1 MIELTLKIGLIKLI
15 TSIQNEQVKNW
26 RKLHKRKNRMK
37 MKQFLIEGFHL
48 IEEAFQSGWEV
59 ETVIVQ
65 EGVNPPDWMSEDG
78 ITLVDERVFNEITQ
92 TETPQGIAA
101 IVNMQDL
108 PVKTD
113 TYILLVD
120 AIQDPGNLG
129 TIIRTADAAGFSKIV
144 LGTGTV
150 DVYNDKV
157 IRASQGSIFHISIVQ
172 ASLDETIARLKQ
184 ENYTIWASA
193 LKNAI
198 NYNEVE
204 SEGKAALIVGNE
216 GAGISDEVLQLA
228 DKIVK
233 IPIYGKAES
242 LNVSIAAGIL
252 MYKMRN

>member
-113 TYILLVD
+113 TYTLLVD

>member
-26 RKLHKRKNRMK
+26 RKLHKQKNRMK

>member
-113 TYILLVD
+113 TYTLLVD

-172 ASLDETIARLKQ
+172 ASLDETIAHLKQ

>member
-1 MIELTLKIGLIKLI
+1 
-15 TSIQNEQVKNW
+15 
-26 RKLHKRKNRMK
+26 

>member
-1 MIELTLKIGLIKLI
+1 MI

-48 IEEAFQSGWEV
+48 IEEAFHSGWEV

-65 EGVNPPDWMSEDG
+65 EGVNPPDWMAEDS
-78 ITLVDERVFNEITQ
+78 IKLVDKHVFKEITQ

-108 PVKTD
+108 PVETD

-129 TIIRTADAAGFSKIV
+129 TMIRTADAAGFSQIV
-144 LGTGTV
+144 LGKGTV

-157 IRASQGSIFHISIVQ
+157 IRASQGSIFHISIEQ
-172 ASLDETIARLKQ
+172 ASLHETITYLKQ

-193 LKNAI
+193 LRNAI
-198 NYNEVE
+198 NFNDVE

-216 GAGISDEVLQLA
+216 GAGISDEVLKLA
-228 DKIVK
+228 DKVVK
-233 IPIYGKAES
+233 VPIYGKAES